1 MHFQIFKS
9 CASKKHN
16 FTTKLFMLML
26 LVSVLLSVDITCFDN
41 NYFNIFTVDVITFES
56 TLFVSMLFGEPQ
68 KKTLS

>member
-26 LVSVLLSVDITCFDN
+26 LVSVLLSVDITCFDV
-41 NYFNIFTVDVITFES
+41 NYYNIFSVDVIKFKS